1 MLYPILFPVGV
12 TAGETVPIVPGTI
25 DGVQIINTVRNQV
38 SKLLCNNSNTTIQ
51 DINTLLAVWVEIVLN
66 LKKISALEL

>member
-38 SKLLCNNSNTTIQ
+38 SKLLCNNSNITIQ